1 MEISLGTLPQ
11 VLTCILV
18 AVLNKTSVATLI
30 NCTDSNQSFT
40 CWLHLLS
47 IFVPDQSFHKGIF
60 SIHTSDIVCN
70 DFHLSQ
76 VKSFRYSNHTGAD
89 NTRYDTD
96 SIRVT
101 LVDMEAKCNGNYR
114 VGITT
119 GSVSLQVVSRQE
131 LYYDDVSSENSSSSS
146 ALVFDTCIQSSTVF
160 HVPDLIPMTP
170 ITPIPIPSYANSTL
184 CRANFDVP
192 PHGIVFSGSISAHI
206 VELFSHRIGKHVEEV
221 LNFVSCDSIQNLG
234 MHYLNDNLIQFQNW
248 SQRFLMNNLFNSKG
262 QTQHTNEIQVKR
274 QDEMNADDVLK
285 WMDMTFI
292 QKLIRHAIH
301 IINLHLDKGFL
312 LSWLD
317 RFHWELDPSVCV
329 KDCGFFFKGINGFI
343 RYLMKSSENT
353 PPLLNITHYL
363 PKSLR
368 NMEYMMSHLGNVTIY
383 IYDFECKGFDTI
395 QYFDVDI
402 PNSNEGLYVSPKINF
417 DSFECL
423 IDVNLVVAPES
434 TTHGGRI
441 KDFALNENFTLGF
454 NVSDVTVDIAAE
466 LAISKDRLKSTTVF
480 DVLNFNKSLINWDT
494 LLCTVYSIEIDDL
507 YVDLIVN
514 GIEIKGISSE
524 DDLELS
530 LDELFDN
537 VFDMIVDHY
546 GFLITELVKATFRG
560 PILRSA
566 NKWISSRLLLSETLT
581 EVVTENDAQ
590 DDFYHFNESSSIA
603 KLSELVS
610 STEFLSSLNNYTSC
624 LSSYITSSK
633 HMPENSNEPLIFL
646 ERLNIDTVNVNS
658 INVVSEDASHM
669 SCRID
674 MNDHQSAL
682 LRIVGAFNYPQS
694 DFNIFLNLTAQLTSI
709 SSHVGSNLLYNASA
723 FENLT
728 IYSIFSDPSYLLIP
742 MSASS
747 GLFGLQSDAKQID
760 INIIGN
766 ISVLGSTR
774 EMTFNTPNPT
784 SFGMHV
790 STFINQMFDLIQSI
804 TNGIIDIYLDSNI
817 KAKSNY
823 DISVLKWDAEN
834 QRRHSL
840 FFEYIFLGVLFLG
853 MNFYYFFTNG
863 ECWKPE
869 LIQESRNFAF
879 ARQNNTW
886 QRNSSPSILF
896 HKRTPEC
903 LRIIVPVTILTTIL
917 IFILSNFEVG
927 ATVDI
932 QISKDGIMPVLFVP
946 GVTSFS
952 LGKTIRDMFHAN
964 VYILM
969 SLVLIFSGIWPYV
982 KLLLMFLSFTIPQ
995 SCFSVRRRESL
1006 LIWLDALGKYSLV
1019 DSFVLVLMLVSFR
1032 LNLQFPEIGVVDS
1045 YVTPSFGFYLFLTG
1059 TILSLVI
1066 GHIVTFLH
1074 RYSNLRQLSDDHLTR
1089 KISVRNH
1096 SFQARD
1102 FYGYAQNVKFTSIAS
1117 LLWCLLIIASAI
1129 LILIGSTNKFL
1140 VFEFEGIVGNMMGTQ
1155 QKAQFSLI
1163 SLGTSLSSSVKDSGH
1178 FGIKLIQCTYFFFS
1192 LLMPCLGLL
1201 NIFILTYTPMS
1212 LRNLQRA
1219 ICAAEICNAWS
1230 AAEVFL
1236 LSVVVSTLELHQ
1248 FSNFMLGDKCNFL
1261 QSPFARQ
1268 LFNDETDCFGVK
1280 SYIGTGIVFLCT
1292 GVLLN
1297 CFVTHFG
1304 LDISRT
1310 VLKERMSV
1318 ETSRWNETEHDRGL
1332 DLTEEELD
1340 DTSATMEVSM
1350 VERIMT
1356 YRCIGK
1362 HLVQSQ
1368 PFRE

>member
-1 MEISLGTLPQ
+1 M
-11 VLTCILV
+11 
-18 AVLNKTSVATLI
+18 
-30 NCTDSNQSFT
+30 
-40 CWLHLLS
+40 
-47 IFVPDQSFHKGIF
+47 
-60 SIHTSDIVCN
+60 
-70 DFHLSQ
+70 
-76 VKSFRYSNHTGAD
+76 
-89 NTRYDTD
+89 D

-101 LVDMEAKCNGNYR
+101 LVDMEAKCNGKYR

-119 GSVSLQVVSRQE
+119 GSVSLQVVTRQE
-131 LYYDDVSSENSSSSS
+131 LYYDDDSSENSSSSSSSSS
-146 ALVFDTCIQSSTVF
+146 ALVFDTCIQSHTMF
-160 HVPDLIPMTP
+160 HVPDLIPMIP
-170 ITPIPIPSYANSTL
+170 MTPIPIPYYANSTL
-184 CRANFDVP
+184 CRANFEVP
-192 PHGIVFSGSISAHI
+192 PNGIVFSGSISAHI

-221 LNFVSCDSIQNLG
+221 FNFVSCDSIQNLA
-234 MHYLNDNLIQFQNW
+234 MHFLNDNLIWFQNW
-248 SQRFLMNNLFNSKG
+248 SQRFLMNNLFNSKH

-274 QDEMNADDVLK
+274 QDNMNTDDVLK
-285 WMDMTFI
+285 WMDIPFI
-292 QKLIRHAIH
+292 QKIIRYAIH
-301 IINLHLDKGFL
+301 IINLHLDKGFF

-317 RFHWELDPSVCV
+317 RFHWELDPSVCA
-329 KDCGFFFKGINGFI
+329 KDCGFFFEGVNGFM

-383 IYDFECKGFDTI
+383 IYDFECEGFDTI
-395 QYFDVDI
+395 QFFDVDI
-402 PNSNEGLYVSPKINF
+402 PNSNEGFYVSPKITF

-423 IDVNLVVAPES
+423 IGVNLVVASES

-441 KDFALNENFTLGF
+441 KDFALNENFTVGL
-454 NVSDVTVDIAAE
+454 NVSDVTVDVVAE
-466 LAISKDRLKSTTVF
+466 LAISKERLKNTTLF
-480 DVLNFNKSLINWDT
+480 DILNFNRSSINWNA
-494 LLCTVYSIEIDDL
+494 LLGTVYSIDIVDL
-507 YVDLIVN
+507 YVDLIVD
-514 GIEIKGISSE
+514 GIELKGISSE
-524 DDLELS
+524 DDLESS
-530 LDELFDN
+530 LDKLFDN
-537 VFDMIVDHY
+537 LFDMIVDHY
-546 GFLITELVKATFRG
+546 GLLITELVNATFRG
-560 PILRSA
+560 PILRSV
-566 NKWISSRLLLSETLT
+566 NKWISSRLLLSETLK
-581 EVVTENDAQ
+581 EVVTKNDAH

-624 LSSYITSSK
+624 LSSYIKSSK
-633 HMPENSNEPLIFL
+633 HMPENSNEPLIYL
-646 ERLNIDTVNVNS
+646 ERLNIDTVDVNS
-658 INVVSEDASHM
+658 INLVSEGASYL

-674 MNDHQSAL
+674 LNDHQSAL

-694 DFNIFLNLTAQLTSI
+694 DFDILLNLTAQLSSI
-709 SSHVGSNLLYNASA
+709 SSQVGSNLLYNASA

-728 IYSIFSDPSYLLIP
+728 IYSILSDPSYLLIP
-742 MSASS
+742 LSASS
-747 GLFGLQSDAKQID
+747 GLFGLQSDVKEVD

-766 ISVLGSTR
+766 ISVFGSTR
-774 EMTFNTPNPT
+774 EMTFNTSNPT

-790 STFINQMFDLIQSI
+790 TSFINQIFELIQSVA
-804 TNGIIDIYLDSNI
+804 NGMIDIYLNSNM
-817 KAKSNY
+817 KAKSIS
-823 DISVLKWDAEN
+823 DDSVLKEDVEN
-834 QRRHSL
+834 QRQHSL
-840 FFEYIFLGVLFLG
+840 FFVYIFLGVLFLA

-869 LIQESRNFAF
+869 LLQESRNFSF

-886 QRNSSPSILF
+886 QKKSSTSILF
-896 HKRTPEC
+896 HKRTPDG

-932 QISKDGIMPVLFVP
+932 QISKDGRVPVLFVP
-946 GVTSFS
+946 GVTTFS
-952 LGKTIRDMFHAN
+952 LGKTVRDMFQAN

-982 KLLLMFLSFTIPQ
+982 KLLLMFFSFTITQ
-995 SCFSVRRRESL
+995 SRFSVRRRESL

-1032 LNLQFPEIGVVDS
+1032 FNLNFPEIGVVDS
-1045 YVTPSFGFYLFLTG
+1045 FVTPSFGFYLFLTG

-1066 GHIVTFLH
+1066 GHLVTFLH
-1074 RYSNLRQLSDDHLTR
+1074 RYSNLRQISDDHLAR
-1089 KISVRNH
+1089 KISIRNH

-1117 LLWCLLIIASAI
+1117 TLWCLLIIASAI

-1140 VFEFEGIVGNMMGTQ
+1140 VFEFQGIVGNIMGTQ

-1163 SLGTSLSSSVKDSGH
+1163 SLGTSLSSSVQDSGH

-1236 LSVVVSTLELHQ
+1236 LSVVVSMLELHQ
-1248 FSNFMLGDKCNFL
+1248 FSNFMVGDKCNFL

-1268 LFNDETDCFGVK
+1268 IFNDETDCFGVK
-1280 SYIGTGIVFLCT
+1280 SSVGTGIVFLCT

-1318 ETSRWNETEHDRGL
+1318 EATRRNETEHDRGL

-1340 DTSATMEVSM
+1340 YTSTTMEVSM

-1362 HLVQSQ
+1362 HLVQFQ